1 MASFFSSDSAY
12 SRFMNKLGDMILLSI
27 LWLVSSLPLVTMGTA
42 TCAAYYTAAK
52 VIRRRSGYVSQ
63 EFFRSFK
70 QNFRV
75 SIGLNIMYLLL
86 AVMLVFNLVYFNG
99 GETELNFYMRCVY
112 IAIGVMLL
120 SVALNTY
127 ILLSRFKL
135 GTGKL
140 FIMAFVIT
148 FGHLPSTLLLVAAC
162 VAAALLVYLMP
173 WAVLILPGVVF
184 WGMTFPAE
192 RVMKKYMP
200 KAEEGTKEADIWYY
214 N

>member
-1 MASFFSSDSAY
+1 MASFFSSDSVY
-12 SRFMNKLGDMILLSI
+12 SRFMNKLGDLILLSL
-27 LWLVSSLPLVTMGTA
+27 LWVVCSLPLVTMGTA

-52 VIRRRSGYVSQ
+52 VIRHRNGYVSQ

-70 QNFRV
+70 QNFRT

-86 AVMLVFNLVYFNG
+86 AVMLVFNLFYFNG
-99 GETELNFYMRCVY
+99 GKTELNFYMRCVY
-112 IAIGVMLL
+112 IAIGIMLL
-120 SVALNTY
+120 GVMLNTY

-148 FGHLPSTLLLVAAC
+148 FGHLPTTLLLVAAC
-162 VAAALLVYLMP
+162 VAVVVLVYLVP
-173 WAVLILPGVVF
+173 WAVFILPGLAF
-184 WGMTFPAE
+184 WCATFPAE
-192 RVMKKYMP
+192 RLMRKYMP